1 VVDTA
6 TTRAADVVLP
16 LSAPAETSGTFTNQE
31 RRVQRFRQAV
41 APRPGM
47 ETWQLLCEL
56 AARLGLRFK
65 MKYAGV
71 DAVTDEIRRIAP
83 IYRDVVV
90 DSPDADGTWDLGRF
104 PLPRH
109 PAGPADP
116 AGPGRPFT
124 PAATLPLDAL
134 EARFARWFEKT
145 IADAQRALTG

>member
-1 VVDTA
+1 MSA
-6 TTRAADVVLP
+6 T
-16 LSAPAETSGTFTNQE
+16 E
-31 RRVQRFRQAV
+31 
-41 APRPGM
+41 PR

-71 DAVTDEIRRIAP
+71 DAVTDELRRIAP

-90 DSPDADGTWDLGRF
+90 DSPDADGTWDLARF
-104 PLPRH
+104 PLPRK
-109 PAGPADP
+109 PADLAGQGQP
-116 AGPGRPFT
+116 AV

-145 IADAQRALTG
+145 IADAQRALAG